1 MSAVGK
7 VAGGRSGPFG
17 LWERSLASR
26 YLRARKE
33 NGGVALISIISF
45 LGIFLAVAVLIIVM
59 SVMNGFRGELLG
71 RILGVDGHVIVDVRK
86 MPIPEVQAIIAKAK
100 AIPGVTQ
107 VAANI
112 DGQVMAVGMG
122 GEVARGAVV
131 KGLAPADLANLKI
144 VSDNIVGGS
153 LSNWGKGEYGGD
165 EIAMGSRLAQD
176 LGLLPGDAV
185 ELISPTGAA
194 TPFGTSPRRKEYI
207 ISAIFTV
214 GMSEYDQTR
223 IYMPLEQAQL
233 FFNSEGSWDTIELR
247 LAEPDKA
254 DAIVPQV
261 QNISQQR
268 MVIDWRQQSESL
280 VSALAIERNV
290 MRLILMLLVAIAS
303 MNIISGLVMLVK
315 NKSRDIAILRTMGA
329 TQGSI
334 TRIFMMSGAAIGILA
349 TIAGVAAGTLFCLNI
364 QGIQKVVEFVFGPVF
379 NADVYFLSN
388 IPAKVEWNEVLVIG
402 LFSAIAS
409 VLATLPP
416 SLRAAK
422 LDPVE
427 ALRNE

>member
-1 MSAVGK
+1 MSQA
-7 VAGGRSGPFG
+7 GRSGPFG
-17 LWERSLASR
+17 QWERTLASR

-59 SVMNGFRGELLG
+59 SVMNGFRAELLG
-71 RILGVDGHVIVDVRK
+71 RILGLNGHVFIDVRG
-86 MPIPEVQAIIAKAK
+86 MPIPLAQTIVIKAK
-100 AIPGVTQ
+100 AIPGVIEAHPTL
-107 VAANI
+107 
-112 DGQVMAVGMG
+112 DGQVLATGMS

-131 KGLAPADLANLKI
+131 VGIAPADLSRLKI
-144 VSDNIVGGS
+144 VSTNIVGGS
-153 LSNWGKGEYGGD
+153 LEKWGQGEYGGD

-176 LGLLPGDAV
+176 LGLLPGDSV

-194 TPFGTSPRRKEYI
+194 TPFGTSPRRKEYVVG
-207 ISAIFTV
+207 AIFNV

-223 IYMPLEQAQL
+223 IYMPLDQAQL
-233 FFNSEGSWDTIELR
+233 FFSKESSWDTVELR

-254 DAIVPQV
+254 SAIVPQV
-261 QNISQQR
+261 QEIAQQR
-268 MVIDWRQQSESL
+268 MVSDWQQQSESL

-315 NKSRDIAILRTMGA
+315 NKGRDIAILRTMGA

-334 TRIFMMSGAAIGILA
+334 TRIFMMAGASIGLLA
-349 TIAGVAAGTLFCLNI
+349 TATGVALGTLFCLNI
-364 QGIQKVVEFVFGPVF
+364 KGIQKVVEFVFGPVF
-379 NADVYFLSN
+379 DAEVYFLSG
-388 IPAKVEWNEVLVIG
+388 IPAKVEWHEVLVIG
-402 LFSAIAS
+402 LFAAIAS
-409 VLATLPP
+409 IIATLPP

>member
-1 MSAVGK
+1 MSA
-7 VAGGRSGPFG
+7 AGRSGPFG
-17 LWERSLASR
+17 LWERTLASR

-45 LGIFLAVAVLIIVM
+45 IGIFLAVAVLIIVM

-71 RILGVDGHVIVDVRK
+71 RILGVNGHIFVDVRN
-86 MPIPEVQAIIAKAK
+86 MPIAQAQGIVAKAK
-100 AIPGVTQ
+100 AISGVTE
-107 VAANI
+107 VRPI
-112 DGQVMAVGMG
+112 VDGQVMAVGMG
-122 GEVARGAVV
+122 GEVARGGVV
-131 KGLAPADLANLKI
+131 IGLAPADLASLKI
-144 VSDNIVGGS
+144 VADNVVGGN
-153 LSNWGKGEYGGD
+153 LGTWGKGEYGGD
-165 EIAMGSRLAQD
+165 EIAMGSRLASD
-176 LGLLPGDAV
+176 LGLLPGDSV

-194 TPFGTSPRRKEYI
+194 TPFGTTPRRKEYI
-207 ISAIFTV
+207 IGAIFNV
-214 GMSEYDQTR
+214 GMSEYDQTL
-223 IYMPLEQAQL
+223 IYMPIEQAQL
-233 FFNSEGSWDTIELR
+233 FFNKETSWDTIELR
-247 LAEPDKA
+247 LAQPDKA
-254 DAIVPQV
+254 DLVLPAV
-261 QNISQQR
+261 QQIAAQR
-268 MVIDWRQQSESL
+268 LVSDWRQQSESL

-290 MRLILMLLVAIAS
+290 MRLILLLLIAIAS

-315 NKSRDIAILRTMGA
+315 NKGRDIAILRTMGA

-334 TRIFMMSGAAIGILA
+334 TRIFMMAGASIGILA

-364 QGIQKVVEFVFGPVF
+364 EGVQKVVEFVFGPVF

-402 LFSAIAS
+402 VFAAIAS